1 VKTTDNAWPK
11 EIKKTKQRQ
20 SVLSILQNSDV
31 PLSAADIYSE
41 MEKGGEKA
49 WMSTIYR
56 ILELFI
62 KHDMVIKTNIL
73 NHDVAVYELN
83 RFEHKHYAVCLN
95 CHRMI
100 SMDSCPMDEFIPNL
114 EDKDFRILGHKLEI
128 FGYCK
133 DCKTA

>member
-1 VKTTDNAWPK
+1 
-11 EIKKTKQRQ
+11 
-20 SVLSILQNSDV
+20 
-31 PLSAADIYSE
+31 
-41 MEKGGEKA
+41 MGKGGEKA

-133 DCKTA
+133 IVRLPEIMADEIKIKSLKSILK